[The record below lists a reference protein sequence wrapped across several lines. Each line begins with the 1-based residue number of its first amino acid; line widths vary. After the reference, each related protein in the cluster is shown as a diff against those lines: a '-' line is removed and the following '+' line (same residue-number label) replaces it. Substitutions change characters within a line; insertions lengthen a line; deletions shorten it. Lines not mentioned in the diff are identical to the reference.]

1 MPATPF
7 ERSYWVKPG
16 RLLAGAYPGPDAALD
31 GVVTFVVDL
40 TEEGEL
46 APYAARLERAEWV
59 RMPIRDFSVPS
70 DEELR
75 RILDTID
82 LALERGEVV
91 YVHCFGGRGRTGTVV
106 ACHLVRHGLAPDDA
120 LARVQEL
127 RAGVPDAASPS
138 PETVAQIELVRHWQ
152 AGQ

>member
-1 MPATPF
+1 VPATPF
-7 ERSYWVKPG
+7 ERSYWVEPG
-16 RLLAGAYPGPDAALD
+16 RLLAGAYPDPEAALD
-31 GVVTFVVDL
+31 GVITFVVDL

-46 APYAARLERAEWV
+46 APYSARLERAEWV

-70 DEELR
+70 DAELR

-82 LALERGEVV
+82 VALDRGEVV

-120 LARVQEL
+120 LARVGEL
-127 RAGVPDAASPS
+127 RAQVPDAGSPS
-138 PETVAQIELVRHWQ
+138 PETADQIELVRRWQ

>member
-1 MPATPF
+1 MPAPF
-7 ERSYWVKPG
+7 QRSYWVEPG
-16 RLLAGAYPGPDAALD
+16 RLLAGAYPDPEAALD
-31 GVVTFVVDL
+31 DVVTFVVDL

-46 APYAARLERAEWV
+46 ESYAARLERAEWS

-75 RILDTID
+75 LILDTID
-82 LALERGEVV
+82 HALDRGEVV

-120 LARVQEL
+120 LARLTEL
-127 RAGVPDAASPS
+127 RAGVPDAGSPS
-138 PETVAQIELVRHWQ
+138 PETAEQIELVRRWQ
-152 AGQ
+152 PGQ